1 MRFSPSTEQLPAVTA
16 FLDAFLD
23 GLACDARTRIALET
37 VVEEVFVNIAHHSGA
52 TFAELTLTHAH
63 GEVTLRFTDDGHPFD
78 PLAMADPDVTLPAA
92 QRNVGGLGILMV
104 RRMTD
109 RQAYVRE
116 EGCNVL
122 TLVKRC
128 GAPADGP
135 RR

>member
-52 TFAELTLTHAH
+52 TFAELALSHTD
-63 GEVTLRFTDDGHPFD
+63 GEITLRFTDDGRPFD
-78 PLAMADPDVTLPAA
+78 PLAMDDPDVTLPAA

-116 EGCNVL
+116 NGSNVL

-128 GAPADGP
+128 SAPTTDP

>member
-1 MRFSPSTEQLPAVTA
+1 MVTA

-23 GLACDARTRIALET
+23 GFCCDTHTRMALET

-52 TFAELTLTHAH
+52 TYADLALSHADS
-63 GEVTLRFTDDGHPFD
+63 EVTLRFTDDGRPFD

-109 RQAYVRE
+109 RQVYARE
-116 EGCNVL
+116 NGCNVL
-122 TLVKRC
+122 TLVRRC
-128 GAPADGP
+128 DMSATDL